1 MKGKKERPGFTNPLD
16 EEFTDVP
23 GQDLQE
29 IRHRHGSLV
38 SRDVE
43 EGPTRDNVIASA
55 ASARHEEQ
63 NASSIDAG

>member
-1 MKGKKERPGFTNPLD
+1 MRKKKERPGFTNSLD

-43 EGPTRDNVIASA
+43 EGPTRDM
-55 ASARHEEQ
+55 EEQ
-63 NASSIDAG
+63 RDCKCGICKA